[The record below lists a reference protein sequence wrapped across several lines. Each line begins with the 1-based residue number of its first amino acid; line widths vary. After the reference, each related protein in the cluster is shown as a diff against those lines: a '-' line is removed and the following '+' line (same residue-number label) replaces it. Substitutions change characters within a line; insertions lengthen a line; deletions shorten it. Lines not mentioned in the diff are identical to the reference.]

1 MKYHKSLVFMFLL
14 LLCCRMSAQQLCS
27 NIVKVPFCVTDTGQP
42 TPIKWGMDTAWD
54 DEGNVLRGINFI
66 GADRL
71 TYGRVSFQV
80 MDPVNADGTL
90 SARQQKFLQS
100 RLQHIALSKP
110 TGILL
115 NSDPVDIN
123 VDIFT
128 HHPEQWYKVIKAT
141 VKYVQDYGL
150 NVVSIAPFNE
160 PDVTASNQGTKDDFK
175 AVAKLLKEDPELAG
189 IRICAGNT
197 CNNDGAM
204 EWYQHMKPYVDEGNT
219 HQLAG
224 DFDHY
229 ADFYTTVKADGNV
242 ATNDELHNVME
253 GIVGAQYGLE
263 NGIWWGTVGP
273 TRGDFCLA
281 TSPGGMRLGYG
292 ENRAAWTGAAVYRM
306 PDGRIKAF
314 AGASE
319 RQASPCTYELVSTDK
334 AVYFDGYGPAYTYP
348 VSLPGGYR
356 YGDKHQQSAE
366 RSIQICQGED
376 VPLCPLTGSN
386 YIIVNKKSQKVLT
399 ILSGSTANSATVGQ
413 YEDKDYAYQQWTLE
427 ALKDNGGD
435 LTGFYI
441 HSLRNANMN
450 LETAGFQV
458 KPGATVSVYPVTK
471 AENQRWTFEYA
482 SDGYYKI
489 RNYQSGLYLEVAGG
503 SSVNNAT
510 VRLCTEATDDHQL
523 WKLLPIDAPCERV
536 APTVPSGLK
545 ATPGISTIELS
556 WEANTQDKDFNGYMV
571 LRGEKNAAGTIEYD
585 VIGRQVMDNRFT
597 DSDCRQNTIYYYA
610 LQSVDY
616 SQNRSDKSEPVEAAL
631 SGQRGLVAKYDGSSA
646 SDIRIPPAALCLA
659 QATIAAWVY
668 NPGRLAENSRLFDF
682 AANDTRQ
689 AVLFLNQG
697 GNIVLTVQ
705 DGEHV
710 QTISGGKLPEGWHHV
725 AVTIGEGMT
734 KVYLDGEPSGTGAAP
749 SVGLADIRPVCN
761 YIGRGQDASVPP
773 MDGRIDDLR
782 IYNYALSPAELQS
795 VMGETSSHGDE
806 NAWPEPVLP
815 SKTIAEIS
823 SAEVLYLYNVDAD
836 AFVTYGMSWN
846 TQSVAQRLAKG
857 DRSLDNR
864 FRVKVTKLAGGK
876 VRLSMADKANAYIGC
891 LPDACNVWSDRSAE
905 EATFTWQETSTAAGS
920 TYALISNAQK
930 DYLDVSYAYGGP
942 LTTRHGRGFTRWAF
956 IAPKEISSQSY
967 AKYKERQKLFAL
979 RQAIADSRKEEA
991 YAANIQAAAQVYLNA
1006 DATVAELRAATRKL
1020 VLAVAEGLTS
1030 SIDASC
1036 LFDNADMLGNAT
1048 TTDWTTASTTI
1059 KDGNIEM
1066 FHKPFTLTQTQTDLP
1081 LGIYDI
1087 VLHAFYRN
1095 DNADK
1100 VPVVTAEATNTV
1112 TGTVVERQTVA
1123 DNEVMM
1129 TAAETTAGAAQTLTS
1144 DLAQTV
1150 LKDAVVDNHQ
1160 MTLSA
1165 TISSS
1170 TQWVNFQG
1178 FEIKYRQPFVTV
1190 EIPQSGYTTFYY
1202 SDQSFL
1208 LPEGMEAY
1216 TFRETTQD
1224 FAVSQHFTAPGT
1236 VLPAGQAVVLGGQP
1250 GRYTMLPTTKKKS
1263 LDSRNQLRGSDEDQL
1278 THGGTFYYTL
1288 CENENHQMEWNWTAT
1303 DGAVFKNPAHKAYLI
1318 STRSTKQPSI
1328 LAELPSVVQA
1338 IQAVQ
1343 TENRPN
1349 SKAIY
1354 NLAGQQVKAQSSTT
1368 LNGLP
1373 RGIYI
1378 VNGKKVVR

>member
-1 MKYHKSLVFMFLL
+1 M
-14 LLCCRMSAQQLCS
+14 
-27 NIVKVPFCVTDTGQP
+27 
-42 TPIKWGMDTAWD
+42 
-54 DEGNVLRGINFI
+54 
-66 GADRL
+66 
-71 TYGRVSFQV
+71 
-80 MDPVNADGTL
+80 
-90 SARQQKFLQS
+90 
-100 RLQHIALSKP
+100 
-110 TGILL
+110 
-115 NSDPVDIN
+115 
-123 VDIFT
+123 
-128 HHPEQWYKVIKAT
+128 
-141 VKYVQDYGL
+141 
-150 NVVSIAPFNE
+150 
-160 PDVTASNQGTKDDFK
+160 
-175 AVAKLLKEDPELAG
+175 
-189 IRICAGNT
+189 
-197 CNNDGAM
+197 
-204 EWYQHMKPYVDEGNT
+204 
-219 HQLAG
+219 
-224 DFDHY
+224 
-229 ADFYTTVKADGNV
+229 
-242 ATNDELHNVME
+242 
-253 GIVGAQYGLE
+253 
-263 NGIWWGTVGP
+263 
-273 TRGDFCLA
+273 
-281 TSPGGMRLGYG
+281 
-292 ENRAAWTGAAVYRM
+292 
-306 PDGRIKAF
+306 
-314 AGASE
+314 
-319 RQASPCTYELVSTDK
+319 
-334 AVYFDGYGPAYTYP
+334 
-348 VSLPGGYR
+348 
-356 YGDKHQQSAE
+356 
-366 RSIQICQGED
+366 
-376 VPLCPLTGSN
+376 
-386 YIIVNKKSQKVLT
+386 
-399 ILSGSTANSATVGQ
+399 
-413 YEDKDYAYQQWTLE
+413 
-427 ALKDNGGD
+427 
-435 LTGFYI
+435 
-441 HSLRNANMN
+441 
-450 LETAGFQV
+450 
-458 KPGATVSVYPVTK
+458 
-471 AENQRWTFEYA
+471 
-482 SDGYYKI
+482 
-489 RNYQSGLYLEVAGG
+489 
-503 SSVNNAT
+503 
-510 VRLCTEATDDHQL
+510 
-523 WKLLPIDAPCERV
+523 
-536 APTVPSGLK
+536 
-545 ATPGISTIELS
+545 
-556 WEANTQDKDFNGYMV
+556 
-571 LRGEKNAAGTIEYD
+571 
-585 VIGRQVMDNRFT
+585 
-597 DSDCRQNTIYYYA
+597 
-610 LQSVDY
+610 
-616 SQNRSDKSEPVEAAL
+616 
-631 SGQRGLVAKYDGSSA
+631 
-646 SDIRIPPAALCLA
+646 
-659 QATIAAWVY
+659 
-668 NPGRLAENSRLFDF
+668 
-682 AANDTRQ
+682 
-689 AVLFLNQG
+689 
-697 GNIVLTVQ
+697 
-705 DGEHV
+705 
-710 QTISGGKLPEGWHHV
+710 
-725 AVTIGEGMT
+725 
-734 KVYLDGEPSGTGAAP
+734 
-749 SVGLADIRPVCN
+749 
-761 YIGRGQDASVPP
+761 
-773 MDGRIDDLR
+773 
-782 IYNYALSPAELQS
+782 
-795 VMGETSSHGDE
+795 
-806 NAWPEPVLP
+806 
-815 SKTIAEIS
+815 
-823 SAEVLYLYNVDAD
+823 
-836 AFVTYGMSWN
+836 
-846 TQSVAQRLAKG
+846 
-857 DRSLDNR
+857 
-864 FRVKVTKLAGGK
+864 
-876 VRLSMADKANAYIGC
+876 
-891 LPDACNVWSDRSAE
+891 
-905 EATFTWQETSTAAGS
+905 
-920 TYALISNAQK
+920 ISNAQK

-1216 TFRETTQD
+1216 TFR
-1224 FAVSQHFTAPGT
+1224 
-1236 VLPAGQAVVLGGQP
+1236 
-1250 GRYTMLPTTKKKS
+1250 
-1263 LDSRNQLRGSDEDQL
+1263 GSDEDQL

-1338 IQAVQ
+1338 IQTVH

>member
-1 MKYHKSLVFMFLL
+1 MKYHKSLVFMILL

-110 TGILL
+110 MGILL

-545 ATPGISTIELS
+545 ATPGLSTIELS

-697 GNIVLTVQ
+697 GKHRA
-705 DGEHV
+705 D
-710 QTISGGKLPEGWHHV
+710 
-725 AVTIGEGMT
+725 
-734 KVYLDGEPSGTGAAP
+734 GTGRRAYADHQRRKAA
-749 SVGLADIRPVCN
+749 R
-761 YIGRGQDASVPP
+761 
-773 MDGRIDDLR
+773 
-782 IYNYALSPAELQS
+782 
-795 VMGETSSHGDE
+795 
-806 NAWPEPVLP
+806 
-815 SKTIAEIS
+815 
-823 SAEVLYLYNVDAD
+823 
-836 AFVTYGMSWN
+836 
-846 TQSVAQRLAKG
+846 RLASCSRDHRRRHDKG
-857 DRSLDNR
+857 
-864 FRVKVTKLAGGK
+864 
-876 VRLSMADKANAYIGC
+876 LS
-891 LPDACNVWSDRSAE
+891 
-905 EATFTWQETSTAAGS
+905 
-920 TYALISNAQK
+920 
-930 DYLDVSYAYGGP
+930 
-942 LTTRHGRGFTRWAF
+942 RW
-956 IAPKEISSQSY
+956 
-967 AKYKERQKLFAL
+967 
-979 RQAIADSRKEEA
+979 
-991 YAANIQAAAQVYLNA
+991 
-1006 DATVAELRAATRKL
+1006 
-1020 VLAVAEGLTS
+1020 
-1030 SIDASC
+1030 
-1036 LFDNADMLGNAT
+1036 
-1048 TTDWTTASTTI
+1048 
-1059 KDGNIEM
+1059 
-1066 FHKPFTLTQTQTDLP
+1066 
-1081 LGIYDI
+1081 
-1087 VLHAFYRN
+1087 
-1095 DNADK
+1095 
-1100 VPVVTAEATNTV
+1100 
-1112 TGTVVERQTVA
+1112 
-1123 DNEVMM
+1123 
-1129 TAAETTAGAAQTLTS
+1129 
-1144 DLAQTV
+1144 
-1150 LKDAVVDNHQ
+1150 
-1160 MTLSA
+1160 
-1165 TISSS
+1165 
-1170 TQWVNFQG
+1170 
-1178 FEIKYRQPFVTV
+1178 
-1190 EIPQSGYTTFYY
+1190 
-1202 SDQSFL
+1202 
-1208 LPEGMEAY
+1208 
-1216 TFRETTQD
+1216 
-1224 FAVSQHFTAPGT
+1224 
-1236 VLPAGQAVVLGGQP
+1236 
-1250 GRYTMLPTTKKKS
+1250 
-1263 LDSRNQLRGSDEDQL
+1263 
-1278 THGGTFYYTL
+1278 
-1288 CENENHQMEWNWTAT
+1288 
-1303 DGAVFKNPAHKAYLI
+1303 
-1318 STRSTKQPSI
+1318 
-1328 LAELPSVVQA
+1328 
-1338 IQAVQ
+1338 
-1343 TENRPN
+1343 
-1349 SKAIY
+1349 
-1354 NLAGQQVKAQSSTT
+1354 
-1368 LNGLP
+1368 
-1373 RGIYI
+1373 
-1378 VNGKKVVR
+1378 

>member
-1 MKYHKSLVFMFLL
+1 
-14 LLCCRMSAQQLCS
+14 
-27 NIVKVPFCVTDTGQP
+27 
-42 TPIKWGMDTAWD
+42 
-54 DEGNVLRGINFI
+54 
-66 GADRL
+66 
-71 TYGRVSFQV
+71 
-80 MDPVNADGTL
+80 
-90 SARQQKFLQS
+90 
-100 RLQHIALSKP
+100 
-110 TGILL
+110 
-115 NSDPVDIN
+115 
-123 VDIFT
+123 
-128 HHPEQWYKVIKAT
+128 
-141 VKYVQDYGL
+141 
-150 NVVSIAPFNE
+150 
-160 PDVTASNQGTKDDFK
+160 
-175 AVAKLLKEDPELAG
+175 
-189 IRICAGNT
+189 
-197 CNNDGAM
+197 
-204 EWYQHMKPYVDEGNT
+204 
-219 HQLAG
+219 
-224 DFDHY
+224 
-229 ADFYTTVKADGNV
+229 
-242 ATNDELHNVME
+242 
-253 GIVGAQYGLE
+253 
-263 NGIWWGTVGP
+263 
-273 TRGDFCLA
+273 
-281 TSPGGMRLGYG
+281 
-292 ENRAAWTGAAVYRM
+292 
-306 PDGRIKAF
+306 
-314 AGASE
+314 
-319 RQASPCTYELVSTDK
+319 
-334 AVYFDGYGPAYTYP
+334 
-348 VSLPGGYR
+348 
-356 YGDKHQQSAE
+356 
-366 RSIQICQGED
+366 
-376 VPLCPLTGSN
+376 
-386 YIIVNKKSQKVLT
+386 
-399 ILSGSTANSATVGQ
+399 
-413 YEDKDYAYQQWTLE
+413 
-427 ALKDNGGD
+427 
-435 LTGFYI
+435 
-441 HSLRNANMN
+441 
-450 LETAGFQV
+450 
-458 KPGATVSVYPVTK
+458 
-471 AENQRWTFEYA
+471 
-482 SDGYYKI
+482 
-489 RNYQSGLYLEVAGG
+489 
-503 SSVNNAT
+503 
-510 VRLCTEATDDHQL
+510 
-523 WKLLPIDAPCERV
+523 
-536 APTVPSGLK
+536 
-545 ATPGISTIELS
+545 
-556 WEANTQDKDFNGYMV
+556 
-571 LRGEKNAAGTIEYD
+571 
-585 VIGRQVMDNRFT
+585 
-597 DSDCRQNTIYYYA
+597 
-610 LQSVDY
+610 
-616 SQNRSDKSEPVEAAL
+616 
-631 SGQRGLVAKYDGSSA
+631 
-646 SDIRIPPAALCLA
+646 
-659 QATIAAWVY
+659 
-668 NPGRLAENSRLFDF
+668 
-682 AANDTRQ
+682 
-689 AVLFLNQG
+689 
-697 GNIVLTVQ
+697 
-705 DGEHV
+705 
-710 QTISGGKLPEGWHHV
+710 
-725 AVTIGEGMT
+725 
-734 KVYLDGEPSGTGAAP
+734 
-749 SVGLADIRPVCN
+749 
-761 YIGRGQDASVPP
+761 
-773 MDGRIDDLR
+773 
-782 IYNYALSPAELQS
+782 
-795 VMGETSSHGDE
+795 
-806 NAWPEPVLP
+806 
-815 SKTIAEIS
+815 
-823 SAEVLYLYNVDAD
+823 
-836 AFVTYGMSWN
+836 
-846 TQSVAQRLAKG
+846 
-857 DRSLDNR
+857 
-864 FRVKVTKLAGGK
+864 
-876 VRLSMADKANAYIGC
+876 MADKANAYIVC
-891 LPDACNVWSDRSAE
+891 LPEACNVWSDRSAE

-1006 DATVAELRAATRKL
+1006 DATVAELRAAARKL

-1100 VPVVTAEATNTV
+1100 VPVVTAKATNTV